1 MTDTYNFTIKQ
12 GADFDVT
19 LTWTAGTPAAP
30 VDLTGW
36 TADMQI
42 RSGFAD
48 AENSV
53 VYADLS
59 STSGGIVLG
68 GTAGTIELIIAAVDT
83 AVLVFS
89 QAAYDLKM
97 TAPNGKITRLIQGTV
112 TLSREVTV

>member
-1 MTDTYNFTIKQ
+1 VTGRYDFTINQ
-12 GADFDVT
+12 GADFDVI

-36 TADMQI
+36 TAHMQI
-42 RSGFAD
+42 RPSFAD
-48 AENSV
+48 AGGA

-83 AVLVFS
+83 TALGFT

-97 TAPNGKITRLIQGTV
+97 TNPVGKITRLLQGSV
-112 TLSREVTV
+112 TLLPEVTL